1 MALDGG
7 SSGREESL
15 EHVRVERE
23 GAVAIVT
30 VDRQEKLNA
39 LNARVQ
45 QEITRVFAE
54 ELPGE
59 VRAAVI
65 TGAGER
71 AFVAGA
77 DVEGM
82 REMDALRIREFG
94 RIGTRMME
102 AVEQAPFPVIAA
114 INGYA
119 LGGGLELALACDVRV
134 AAANARL
141 GFPEVTLGIIP
152 GAGGTQRLPRV
163 VGSGAARELILT
175 GRMVS
180 AQEAREMGLVNR
192 VVGEGEALKA
202 AREMARQMAGNAP
215 LALRSAKVAL
225 NAAEEL
231 GLASGIEREADL
243 FALLFTTE
251 DAKEGMAAFAERRKP
266 EFKGR

>member
-1 MALDGG
+1 M
-7 SSGREESL
+7 

-23 GAVAIVT
+23 GGGVAVVT
-30 VDRQEKLNA
+30 IDRQEKLNA

-45 QEITRVFAE
+45 REITEVFEQA
-54 ELPGE
+54 LPGE
-59 VRAAVI
+59 TRAAVI

-77 DVEGM
+77 DAG
-82 REMDALRIREFG
+82 EMGSLSALEIREFG

-102 AVEQAPFPVIAA
+102 AIEQAPFPVIAA

-119 LGGGLELALACDVRV
+119 LGGGLELALACDIRV
-134 AAANARL
+134 AAENAVF
-141 GFPEVTLGIIP
+141 GFPEVTIGIMP

-163 VGSGAARELILT
+163 IGSGIARELVFT

-180 AQEAREMGLVNR
+180 AREAKEIGLVNR
-192 VVGEGEALKA
+192 VVGEGEALGA
-202 AREMARQMAGNAP
+202 AREMARQIAGNAP
-215 LALRSAKVAL
+215 LAVRSAKIAMNVAR
-225 NAAEEL
+225 NTD
-231 GLASGIEREADL
+231 LASGIEHEGDL

-251 DAKEGMAAFAERRKP
+251 DAREGLSAFAGRRKP

>member
-1 MALDGG
+1 MD
-7 SSGREESL
+7 
-15 EHVRVERE
+15 HVRVERE
-23 GAVAIVT
+23 GAVAVVT
-30 VDRQEKLNA
+30 VDRPEKLNA

-45 QEITRVFAE
+45 EEITEVFAE
-54 ELPGE
+54 VLPGE

-82 REMDALRIREFG
+82 QELDALGIREFG
-94 RIGTRMME
+94 RLGTRMME
-102 AVEQAPFPVIAA
+102 AVQGAPFPVIAA

-119 LGGGLELALACDVRV
+119 LGGGLELALACDVRI

-141 GFPEVTLGIIP
+141 GFPEVTLGIMP
-152 GAGGTQRLPRV
+152 GAGGTQRLPRI
-163 VGSGAARELILT
+163 VGSGVARELIFT

-180 AQEAREMGLVNR
+180 AQEAKEIGLVNR
-192 VVGEGEALKA
+192 VVGEGEALEA
-202 AREMARQMAGNAP
+202 ARETARRMAENAP
-215 LALRSAKVAL
+215 LALRSAKIAL
-225 NAAEEL
+225 NTAEEL
-231 GLASGIEREADL
+231 GLASGIEREGDL

-251 DAKEGMAAFAERRKP
+251 DAREGMAAFAERRKP